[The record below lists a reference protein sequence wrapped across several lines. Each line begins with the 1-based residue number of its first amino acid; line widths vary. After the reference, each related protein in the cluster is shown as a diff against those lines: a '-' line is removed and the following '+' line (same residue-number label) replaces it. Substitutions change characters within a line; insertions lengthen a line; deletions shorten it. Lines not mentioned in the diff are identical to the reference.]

1 MNKHLLLVTL
11 ILILGTAATAQQ
23 LVQTLRGRIIDADT
37 RQPLAGAT
45 ISLLDTAWGTAA
57 DSAGYYRLPAIP
69 VGRYRVQV
77 MHLGYQSLQVAE
89 VTLVSGKELVLD
101 FALQEAPADLS
112 EIVVRAPRS
121 DARSYCP
128 TVRTLTVEETLR
140 FPATFFDPARLAM
153 AFSGVAS
160 DNDQANGISIR
171 GNSPNGLLWR
181 LEDVDIVNPNHTPN
195 AGTFSDRVTANG
207 GGVMMLSA
215 QLLAASDFYTGAFPT
230 GFGNA
235 LSGVMDMRLRRGN
248 DQRHEFTAQA
258 GLIGLDMAAEGPL
271 ARRSGASYLVN
282 YRYSTIGL
290 LSAMGLE
297 LGDEAISFQDLSFNL
312 VFPTARG
319 GQWTLFGV
327 GGFSENLFEAQRDS
341 SLWEFQKDRYDIT
354 FRSRMGTLGASFTA
368 PVGAQGVWR
377 TVAAWSALDSDRF
390 GDRLDDGLNPQ
401 RQETD
406 EYGQSKLS
414 LHSFITRKFGSGS
427 RLRAGIMAGY
437 QHYTLISAVLSD
449 TLVNGDGGGLLLQP
463 YAQWQ
468 AQLSNR
474 LRLNAGLH
482 GLYFDFNGTSALE
495 PRLSAE
501 WRPAPRHTLS
511 LSYGLHSQLQQPQ
524 LYFAQAGSIQNDRLA
539 PTRAHHI
546 VLSYERQLARQGALR
561 AEAFY
566 QHLFDVPVPARES
579 GSAFSALNLVETSV
593 PMPLYNDGLGRNY
606 GLELNWQQLFTG
618 RWYYLLN
625 ATLYDSKYRT
635 AGGLWR
641 NTRYNGNY
649 IFNAT
654 AGREWKKQREG
665 RGERTLGANARL
677 VYAGGFRDTPIDAE
691 ASAAAGATVY
701 RDGEAFSL
709 RQADYLRLDLRVY
722 LQWQKRK
729 ASSSLYLDIQNATNA
744 QNTAFSYF
752 DTQQKGVVIKRQLG
766 LIPILSYRIEF

>member
-1 MNKHLLLVTL
+1 MMNKLLLLV
-11 ILILGTAATAQQ
+11 ILTAFTGGGVFSQS
-23 LVQTLRGRIIDADT
+23 LTQTLRGRITDADT

-45 ISLLDTAWGTAA
+45 VALPGTEWGSAA
-57 DSAGYYRLPAIP
+57 DSAGYYRIERVP

-77 MHLGYQSLQVAE
+77 AHVGYQSLLVAE
-89 VTLVSGKELVLD
+89 VVVVSGKELVLD

-121 DARSYCP
+121 DARSYSP

-153 AFSGVAS
+153 AFAGVAS
-160 DNDQANGISIR
+160 DNDQANGIAIR

-230 GFGNA
+230 GYGNA

-258 GLIGLDMAAEGPL
+258 GLIGLDLAAEGPL

-282 YRYSTIGL
+282 YRYSTLGL

-297 LGDEAISFQDLSFNL
+297 LGDEAISFQDFSFNL
-312 VFPTARG
+312 VFPSQKG

-327 GGFSENLFEAQRDS
+327 GGLSENLFEAQRDS
-341 SLWEFQKDRYDIT
+341 TLWEFQKDRYDIT
-354 FRSRMGTLGASFTA
+354 FRSRMGTLGASYTA

-377 TVAAWSALDSDRF
+377 TVVAISALDSDRL
-390 GDRLDDGLNPQ
+390 GDRLDDSLNPQ
-401 RQETD
+401 RLESD
-406 EYGQSKLS
+406 EYGQSKVS
-414 LHSFITRKFGSGS
+414 LHSYYTRKLGAGS
-427 RLRAGIMAGY
+427 RLRVGMMAGR
-437 QHYTLISAVLSD
+437 QHYEIFSVVQPD
-449 TLVNGDGGGLLLQP
+449 TLAEGSGGGLLLQP
-463 YAQWQ
+463 YAHWQ
-468 AQLSNR
+468 TQLGSR

-482 GLYFDFNGTSALE
+482 GLYFDFNGTGAVE

-501 WRPAPRHTLS
+501 WTPAPRQTLA

-524 LYFAQAGSIQNDRLA
+524 LYFSANAAEQNAELT
-539 PTRAHHI
+539 PSRAHHV
-546 VLSYERQLARQGALR
+546 VLSYEYQLPNQGALR
-561 AEAFY
+561 AEAFF
-566 QHLFDVPVPARES
+566 QHLFNVPIS
-579 GSAFSALNLVETSV
+579 TSAGNTFSALNLVETAIDI
-593 PMPLYNDGLGRNY
+593 PLVNEGLGRNY

-618 RWYYLLN
+618 SWYYLLN
-625 ATLYDSKYRT
+625 ATFYDSKYR
-635 AGGLWR
+635 AADGLWR

-649 IFNAT
+649 LFNAT

-677 VYAGGFRDTPIDAE
+677 ACAGGFRDTPIDAE
-691 ASAAAGATVY
+691 ASAAAGVTVY
-701 RDGEAFSL
+701 RDAEAFSL
-709 RQADYLRLDLRVY
+709 KQTDYYRLDLRIY
-722 LQWQKRK
+722 LQWQKKK
-729 ASSSLYLDIQNATNA
+729 ANSTLSLDIQNATNA
-744 QNTAFSYF
+744 KNTAFSYY
-752 DTQQKGVVIKRQLG
+752 DTQQKAIVIKRQLG
-766 LIPILSYRIEF
+766 IIPILSWRVEF

>member
-1 MNKHLLLVTL
+1 MNKLLLLV
-11 ILILGTAATAQQ
+11 ILTAFTYGGAFAQS
-23 LVQTLRGRIIDADT
+23 LTQTIRGRITDSDT

-45 ISLLDTAWGTAA
+45 VALPGTSWGSAA
-57 DSAGYYRLPAIP
+57 DSAGYYRIERVP

-77 MHLGYQSLQVAE
+77 AHIGYQSLLVAE
-89 VTLVSGKELVLD
+89 VVVVSGKELVLD

-153 AFSGVAS
+153 AFAGVAA
-160 DNDQANGISIR
+160 DNDQANGIAIR

-230 GFGNA
+230 GYGNA

-258 GLIGLDMAAEGPL
+258 GLIGLDLAAEGPL
-271 ARRSGASYLVN
+271 ARQSGASYLVN
-282 YRYSTIGL
+282 YRYSTLGL

-297 LGDEAISFQDLSFNL
+297 LGDEAISFQDFSFNL
-312 VFPTARG
+312 VFPSQKG

-327 GGFSENLFEAQRDS
+327 GGLSENLFEAQRDS
-341 SLWEFQKDRYDIT
+341 TLWEFQKDRYDIT
-354 FRSRMGTLGASFTA
+354 FRSRMGTLGASYTT

-377 TVAAWSALDSDRF
+377 TVLAISALDSDRY
-390 GDRLDDGLNPQ
+390 GDRLDDKLAPQ
-401 RQETD
+401 RLESD

-414 LHSFITRKFGSGS
+414 LHSFYTRKLGAGS
-427 RLRAGIMAGY
+427 RLRAGIMASRQGY
-437 QHYTLISAVLSD
+437 DIFSAMQSD
-449 TLVNGDGGGLLLQP
+449 TLALGSGGGLLLQP
-463 YAQWQ
+463 YAHWQ
-468 AQLSNR
+468 TQVGRR
-474 LRLNAGLH
+474 LRINAGLH
-482 GLYFDFNGTSALE
+482 GLYFDFNGTGAIE

-501 WRPAPRHTLS
+501 WTPTARQTLA

-524 LYFAQAGSIQNDRLA
+524 LYFSSEINEKLK
-539 PTRAHHI
+539 PTRAHHL
-546 VLSYERQLARQGALR
+546 VLSFEHKLQNQGALR
-561 AEAFY
+561 VEAFY
-566 QHLFDVPVPARES
+566 QQLYDVPIAIAENNT
-579 GSAFSALNLVETSV
+579 FSALNLVETTV
-593 PMPLYNDGLGRNY
+593 AFPLANEGQGRNV

-625 ATLYDSKYRT
+625 ATLYDSQYR
-635 AGGLWR
+635 AADGQWR

-649 IFNAT
+649 LFNAT

-677 VYAGGFRDTPIDAE
+677 AYAGGFRDTPIDAE
-691 ASAAAGATVY
+691 ASAATATTVY
-701 RDGEAFSL
+701 LDTEAFSL
-709 RQADYLRLDLRVY
+709 KQPDYYRLDLRVY

-729 ASSSLYLDIQNATNA
+729 SSSTLYLDIQNATNA
-744 QNTAFSYF
+744 QNTAFSYY
-752 DTQQKGVVIKRQLG
+752 DTQQRAIVVKRQLG
-766 LIPILSYRIEF
+766 IIPILSYRVEF